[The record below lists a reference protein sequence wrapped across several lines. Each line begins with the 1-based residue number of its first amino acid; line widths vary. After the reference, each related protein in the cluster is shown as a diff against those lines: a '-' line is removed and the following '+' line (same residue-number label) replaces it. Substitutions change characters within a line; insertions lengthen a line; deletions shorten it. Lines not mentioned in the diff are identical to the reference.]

1 MTPSPF
7 TAFDADNHYY
17 EAEDAFTRHA
27 DPKLANRAVQWV
39 EMNGKRRLLVGGRI
53 NRFIANPT
61 FDPIARPGCLD
72 DYHRGRHKV
81 EAIRDAFGELEP
93 IRPEYRD
100 RDARLAVMD
109 AQGLEAAFLFPTL
122 GVGLETSLVHDI
134 EALQHT
140 LRAFNRWLDE
150 DWGFHYQERIF
161 AAPMI
166 SLSDPDA
173 AVAELE
179 WALGRG
185 ARIVC
190 LRMAPVTTALGTRSP
205 GDTMFDPFWRLIGE
219 ARAVVAF
226 HTGDSGYTKQTDD
239 WEPFGNFRSFQF
251 TPFRL
256 LSSDRPVIDTMGALI
271 CHGVFERVPDVRV
284 ASIENGASWV
294 APLLKKLEKVHR
306 THSHEFAEDPV
317 DTFRRHVYVSPFQ
330 EEDVDGF
337 VDLMGAERVLFGS
350 DFPHAEGLAEPM
362 SYLNE
367 LANRDENEVRRIM
380 CDNAWELVGRSTPPR
395 RRS

>member
-1 MTPSPF
+1 
-7 TAFDADNHYY
+7 
-17 EAEDAFTRHA
+17 
-27 DPKLANRAVQWV
+27 
-39 EMNGKRRLLVGGRI
+39 
-53 NRFIANPT
+53 
-61 FDPIARPGCLD
+61 
-72 DYHRGRHKV
+72 
-81 EAIRDAFGELEP
+81 
-93 IRPEYRD
+93 
-100 RDARLAVMD
+100 
-109 AQGLEAAFLFPTL
+109 
-122 GVGLETSLVHDI
+122 
-134 EALQHT
+134 
-140 LRAFNRWLDE
+140 
-150 DWGFHYQERIF
+150 
-161 AAPMI
+161 
-166 SLSDPDA
+166 
-173 AVAELE
+173 
-179 WALGRG
+179 
-185 ARIVC
+185 
-190 LRMAPVTTALGTRSP
+190 
-205 GDTMFDPFWRLIGE
+205 MFDPFWRLIGE

-226 HTGDSGYTKQTDD
+226 HTGDSGYTKQTDE

-294 APLLKKLEKVHR
+294 APLLKKLEKVYR

-350 DFPHAEGLAEPM
+350 DFPHAEGLAEPL
-362 SYLNE
+362 SYVNE

-380 CDNAWELVGRSTPPR
+380 CDNAWELIGRSAVPG